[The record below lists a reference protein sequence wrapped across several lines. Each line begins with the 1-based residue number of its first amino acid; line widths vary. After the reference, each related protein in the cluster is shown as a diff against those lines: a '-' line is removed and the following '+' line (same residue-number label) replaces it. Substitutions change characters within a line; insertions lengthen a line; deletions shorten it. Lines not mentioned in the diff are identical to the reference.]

1 MSENAEITNV
11 KIVLIGESGVGKTCI
26 VSRFVS
32 DMFDANSPSTD
43 GASYAAKTIYFEEHK
58 VNLQMQLWDTS
69 GKWNYACKFYNNYK
83 KEITG
88 NCHLNLQSH
97 VLKLNNNLSKKF
109 RIPRPN
115 YGF

>member
-32 DMFDANSPSTD
+32 DMFDANAPSTD

-58 VNLQMQLWDTS
+58 VNLQMQLWDTA
-69 GKWNYACKFYNNYK
+69 GQ
-83 KEITG
+83 E
-88 NCHLNLQSH
+88 
-97 VLKLNNNLSKKF
+97 KF
-109 RIPRPN
+109 RSIA
-115 YGF
+115 